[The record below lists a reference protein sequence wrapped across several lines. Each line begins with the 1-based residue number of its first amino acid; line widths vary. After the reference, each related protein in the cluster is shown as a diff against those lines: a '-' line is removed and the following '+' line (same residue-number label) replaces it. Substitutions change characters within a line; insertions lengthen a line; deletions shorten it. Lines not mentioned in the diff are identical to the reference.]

1 MCYTNNK
8 NPFQA
13 HKRDAEIVLGRAIY
27 IIQVNNNVDF
37 LVHLGF
43 MDIYPL
49 SSNLKEI
56 QNYLTLIKPLD
67 KYVWCFLAASVFS
80 ITLAII
86 LIDQCYTSWINLATK
101 SNNITYHSMYAY
113 SGN

>member
-1 MCYTNNK
+1 MYYTNNK
-8 NPFQA
+8 KPFQA
-13 HKRDAEIVLGRAIY
+13 HKRDAEIELSRAIY
-27 IIQVNNNVDF
+27 TIYENNNVDF

-49 SSNLKEI
+49 SANVKEI
-56 QNYLTLIKPLD
+56 QNYFTLIQPLD

-86 LIDQCYTSWINLATK
+86 LIDQRYTSWRNLATK
-101 SNNITYHSMYAY
+101 NITYHSM
-113 SGN
+113 